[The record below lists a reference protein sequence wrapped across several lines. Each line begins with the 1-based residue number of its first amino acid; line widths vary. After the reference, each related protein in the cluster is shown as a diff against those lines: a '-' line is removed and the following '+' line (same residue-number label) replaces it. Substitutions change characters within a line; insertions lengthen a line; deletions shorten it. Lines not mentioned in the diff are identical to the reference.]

1 MNNDY
6 TLVEYM
12 SYSNPPPPR
21 PAFFIENLSPNYMHG
36 PE

>member
-1 MNNDY
+1 MNNDF

-12 SYSNPPPPR
+12 SYSPPL
-21 PAFFIENLSPNYMHG
+21 FFIENLSPNYMHG